1 MNRDAVIS
9 KLVPIMED
17 LFDEDEISYAD
28 DLTADDIAEWDSLS
42 HIRFMVAIE
51 RAFEIRFST
60 GEIEQFKNI
69 GELVSAIGAKAQ
81 G

>member
-1 MNRDAVIS
+1 MNREDVIA

-17 LFDEDEISYAD
+17 IFDEDDLVYAD
-28 DLTADDIAEWDSLS
+28 DLTAEDVAEWDSLS

-60 GEIEQFKNI
+60 GEIEQFKNL
-69 GELVSAIGAKAQ
+69 GELVSAISAKAA
-81 G
+81 